1 MTDTTPLAPAGA
13 TAVSIP
19 VPSAAVPPTTNDPA
33 QPPAATDSAKT
44 AEPDQAEV
52 KEEQPRSDDGKFKSK
67 STAEDRKAR
76 IQSDIDELTAKK
88 RSLEREYNLRRDD
101 ALRQRQQMQEQ
112 APPDDPYDPAHAA
125 RQAVRED
132 RFEQS
137 VSDVQR
143 IAQEARDAQSAVFLA
158 KVNDARERIPDLDS
172 ALQNFAQYPLSEAA
186 CDLIAES
193 DHAAE
198 LAYYLAKNPNEARK
212 VMSLPAHRQGA
223 EIARMEARV
232 SQAPQ
237 ARKHS
242 NAPPPPPMIGG
253 TSSPTNKTLAEMGV
267 EDIGKMIYG
276 RA

>member
-13 TAVSIP
+13 PAVSIP
-19 VPSAAVPPTTNDPA
+19 VPSAAVPPTTNAPA
-33 QPPAATDSAKT
+33 QPAAAPEPAKA

-52 KEEQPRSDDGKFKSK
+52 KDEQPRSEDGKFKPK
-67 STAEDRKAR
+67 TTAEDRKAR
-76 IQSDIDELTAKK
+76 IQSEIDELTARK
-88 RSLEREYNLRRDD
+88 RSLEREFNLKRDD
-101 ALRQRQQMQEQ
+101 ALRQRKQIQEQ
-112 APPDDPYDPAHAA
+112 PQPDDPYDPAHAA
-125 RQAVRED
+125 RRAVRED

-137 VSDVQR
+137 VSDVNR
-143 IAQEARDAQSAVFLA
+143 VAQEAREAQAAIFIA
-158 KVNDARERIPDLDS
+158 KVNDARERIPDLDG
-172 ALQNFAQYPLSEAA
+172 ALQTFAEIPLSEAA

-198 LAYYLAKNPNEARK
+198 IAYFLAKNPADVRRILA
-212 VMSLPAHRQGA
+212 LPVHRQGA
-223 EIARMEARV
+223 EIARIEAKV

-253 TSSPTNKTLAEMGV
+253 TSSPSTKTLAEMGV